1 MRLDVKNIIS
11 STFGKF
17 GGTGSKD
24 QRDAFNRI
32 YRERL
37 RRLDQDVSTW
47 RRAIERAEDTYF
59 PQRLDAIQLY
69 QDTVLNAHV
78 FSCLEKRRRLTL
90 LKDWSIVNGETENER
105 LEEML
110 DRPWFSQTLKYILDA
125 KFYGYSLVNFGD
137 IENNEF
143 VKVVNFPREYIV
155 PERKEI
161 SSMLYSP
168 AGTKWEGTELE
179 DWVLWVPTVSESTSL
194 EVGMGLLYYIG
205 LYEIHLRHLT
215 GFNADYVEM
224 FGQPLRVAKT
234 DKSGASLDDFED
246 MMANLGSS
254 GWGIIGLDDEI
265 DLKQPSGSG
274 ESYKSYSDFEKR
286 LEQKISKVILGHADA
301 MDSTPGKLGSEQ
313 GEDSPVNKAL
323 REVEQID
330 TDDIEEIVNSQLFPK
345 LRKLGFPI
353 GPNDK
358 FRFENDKEQSAEESR
373 KNEKRKIVS
382 EYVERMSKA
391 GYSMNPEELSEI
403 MEMEVFERQNSNQNQ
418 NEF

>member
-17 GGTGSKD
+17 GGAGSKD